1 MRSPYRPPGVLNT
14 FLALAVAW
22 TATAAPAPSF
32 DLKTFGSGA
41 PVKLTDFAGKVV
53 VLDFFAY
60 WCGPC
65 AKSAP
70 LVEIQIQKHYAAKG
84 GNPNGVPV
92 QVVSV
97 NVEPGEAKQTAAFI
111 KKHGPSLVVDDQDG
125 ATLKTFGG
133 AGLPYI
139 VVVDGTRGTAARPEF
154 EVVYHRAGFEG
165 AEKLRQIIDGLG
177 AKKP

>member
-1 MRSPYRPPGVLNT
+1 MRSLSRLPGVLT
-14 FLALAVAW
+14 VFAALATAW
-22 TATAAPAPSF
+22 TAMAAPAPSF

-70 LVEIQIQKHYAAKG
+70 LVEAQIQKHYAVKG
-84 GNPNGVPV
+84 GNPNGIPV

-97 NVEPGEAKQTAAFI
+97 NVEPGETKQTAAFI
-111 KKHGPSLVVDDQDG
+111 QKHGPSLVVDDQDG
-125 ATLKTFGG
+125 ATLKRFGG
-133 AGLPYI
+133 TGLPYI
-139 VVVDGTRGTAARPEF
+139 VVVDGTRGTATQPMF
-154 EVVYHRAGFEG
+154 EVVHGKAGFEG
-165 AEKLRQIIDGLG
+165 AEKLRQIIDALG
-177 AKKP
+177 AKRP

>member
-1 MRSPYRPPGVLNT
+1 MRSSYRSLGILAS
-14 FLALAVAW
+14 FLALAAVC
-22 TATAAPAPSF
+22 TATAAPSPSF

-41 PVKLTDFAGKVV
+41 PVRLADFAGKVV

-70 LVEIQIQKHYAAKG
+70 LVEAQVQKHYAAKG
-84 GNPNGVPV
+84 GNPNGIPV
-92 QVVSV
+92 QVISV
-97 NVEPGEAKQTAAFI
+97 NVEPEEAKQTAAFI
-111 KKHGPSLVVDDQDG
+111 KKHGPSLVVDDKDG
-125 ATLKTFGG
+125 ATLKSFGG

-154 EVVYHRAGFEG
+154 EVVYRRAGFEG

>member
-1 MRSPYRPPGVLNT
+1 MRFPSRFPG
-14 FLALAVAW
+14 ALAAFVTFATAW
-22 TATAAPAPSF
+22 TAMAAPSPSF
-32 DLKTFGSGA
+32 DLKTFGNGA
-41 PVKLTDFAGKVV
+41 PVKLADFAGKVV

-70 LVEIQIQKHYAAKG
+70 LVETQIQKHYAAKG

-92 QVVSV
+92 QVISV
-97 NVEPGEAKQTAAFI
+97 NVEPDEAKQTAAFI
-111 KKHGPSLVVDDQDG
+111 KRHGPSLVVDDQDG
-125 ATLKTFGG
+125 ATLKRFGG
-133 AGLPYI
+133 TGLPYI
-139 VVVDGTRGTAARPEF
+139 VVVDGTRGTATQPMF

-165 AEKLRQIIDGLG
+165 AEKLRQVIDALG

>member
-1 MRSPYRPPGVLNT
+1 MFVA
-14 FLALAVAW
+14 FAAAW
-22 TATAAPAPSF
+22 TAMAAPSPSF
-32 DLKTFGSGA
+32 DLKTFGGGA
-41 PVKLTDFAGKVV
+41 PVKLADFAGKVV

-70 LVEIQIQKHYAAKG
+70 LVEAQIQKHYAAKG
-84 GNPNGVPV
+84 GNPNGIPV

-111 KKHGPSLVVDDQDG
+111 KRHGPSLVVDDQDG
-125 ATLKTFGG
+125 ATLKSFGG
-133 AGLPYI
+133 TGLPYI
-139 VVVDGTRGTAARPEF
+139 VVVAGTRGTATRPEF
-154 EVVYHRAGFEG
+154 EVVYRRAGFEG
-165 AEKLRQIIDGLG
+165 AEKLRQVIDGLG